1 MRRTITREEAYDMEN
16 AHAQGFHA
24 ELPRE
29 GCPLCEDRDLR
40 SYPTAAQVAKAKEGK

>member
-1 MRRTITREEAYDMEN
+1 MRHTITREEAYDMET
-16 AHAQGFHA
+16 AHAQGLHEF
-24 ELPRE
+24 PRE